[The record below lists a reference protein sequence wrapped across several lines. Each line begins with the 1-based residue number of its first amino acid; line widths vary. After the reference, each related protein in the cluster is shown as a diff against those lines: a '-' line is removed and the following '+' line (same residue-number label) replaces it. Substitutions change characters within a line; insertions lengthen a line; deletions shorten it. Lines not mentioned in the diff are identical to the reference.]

1 MIPHPRN
8 MSSSTEHLQ
17 RVNAIT
23 VFLVILLAAIS
34 LGVAVYQMLSVGS
47 RLSAPKSVDLKPA
60 FTFKLET
67 PTDAENLQN
76 QFDAGAVL
84 NHWMALATMEG
95 YALESRHNQA
105 NLLLLT
111 RVWLRLLAIVAG
123 LILCVSGS
131 LFILGK
137 LKEPATTAS
146 ASQGGAGLS
155 VSIATASPG
164 LFFAVL
170 GSALIVIAITSN
182 PPIDLKDSR
191 AFLGN
196 KNEIEPGVSQ

>member
-1 MIPHPRN
+1 
-8 MSSSTEHLQ
+8 
-17 RVNAIT
+17 
-23 VFLVILLAAIS
+23 
-34 LGVAVYQMLSVGS
+34 MLSVGK
-47 RLSAPKSVDLKPA
+47 RLSAPKSLDLKPA

-67 PTDAENLQN
+67 PKDVEGLRN
-76 QFDAGAVL
+76 QFDSGAVL

-137 LKEPATTAS
+137 LEEPATTAS

-155 VSIATASPG
+155 FSIATASPG
-164 LFFAVL
+164 LFFAIL
-170 GSALIVIAITSN
+170 GSALIVIAITSS

-196 KNEIEPGVSQ
+196 QNEITPGVSQ

>member
-1 MIPHPRN
+1 MN
-8 MSSSTEHLQ
+8 SSNEYLQ
-17 RVNAIT
+17 RVNIIT
-23 VFLVILLAAIS
+23 VLLVIILAAVS
-34 LGVAVYQMLSVGS
+34 LGVAVFQMLSVGS
-47 RLSAPKSVDLKPA
+47 RLSVPKPLDLKPA

-67 PTDAENLQN
+67 PKDAENLQN
-76 QFDAGAVL
+76 QFDSGSVL

-95 YALESRHNQA
+95 YALENRHNQA

-137 LKEPATTAS
+137 LKEPSTTAS
-146 ASQGGAGLS
+146 ASQGTSGLS
-155 VSIATASPG
+155 VSVATASPG
-164 LFFAVL
+164 LFFALL
-170 GSALIVIAITSN
+170 GTTLIIVAIISS

-196 KNEIEPGVSQ
+196 QNEVIPGVSQ